1 MSIDYQNDRQSHC
14 ADVRS
19 GTRDS
24 NAESFASLVRSIIA
38 GAQARGMADM
48 QEMLEFGAILIAA
61 DGAVLYAS
69 DQAGA

>member
-19 GTRDS
+19 STRDS